1 MRHGYSLRPNAKG
14 RQGRQSTGDPNDD
27 QGEDPSNST
36 SASKGQDLTDKS
48 AATPDPDPGPTT
60 PHALRVVAART
71 TPSPTQ
77 RSEHDAT
84 TTPHQQHTH
93 IDKVGGPTTTRYR
106 RVLVRAEGNRNL
118 HETETE
124 TWDEIQAGRKRE
136 DARRLAEAV
145 RIQREQVVRGFEDEI
160 YALRARIGALRE
172 ECEVRVARVQRGWER
187 ERRCVHAAMIERG
200 EVEDEDEG
208 EVMVDPDS
216 DSDADVDADVDG
228 EMEVNNTYAPT
239 ETSLTTDNG
248 DNEGP
253 WPSRSP
259 PPHWSHF
266 ETPSPPPP
274 LLQRQRQESHVMKG
288 ISSSSGEGPS
298 RLEPEAMEEDEDSQP
313 CHQNQD
319 RPQPQPLRRQPAQLM
334 AIPISSLDMHA
345 YGTAALIPGN
355 RLRDMDK
362 DSEMGE

>member
-1 MRHGYSLRPNAKG
+1 MTTKARTQVTAPARAKVKTSQTSLPPLRIRDPQPTRA
-14 RQGRQSTGDPNDD
+14 QGRRCTHN
-27 QGEDPSNST
+27 
-36 SASKGQDLTDKS
+36 
-48 AATPDPDPGPTT
+48 TT
-60 PHALRVVAART
+60 
-71 TPSPTQ
+71 PTQ

-93 IDKVGGPTTTRYR
+93 IDKVGDPRQPGIAECSCEQRGTGTCTKPKHGTRFK
-106 RVLVRAEGNRNL
+106 RA
-118 HETETE
+118 
-124 TWDEIQAGRKRE
+124 QARGRAPPCR
-136 DARRLAEAV
+136 AV

-187 ERRCVHAAMIERG
+187 ERRCVRAAMIERG
-200 EVEDEDEG
+200 EVEHEDEG
-208 EVMVDPDS
+208 EVMVTGLGLGP
-216 DSDADVDADVDG
+216 DVDADVDG

-239 ETSLTTDNG
+239 ETSLTTDDG
-248 DNEGP
+248 DDEEP